1 MPKQNYIK
9 IAKRS
14 AAIQIAELK
23 KINKTF
29 NKSFIQAINVISN
42 CKGKIIFTGQGK
54 SGKIGASA
62 SSTMSSFGIP
72 SFFVHPSDAP
82 HGDSGSIQR
91 KDILI
96 IISYSG
102 NTPELQSVIAHANR
116 FGIKIIGCSS
126 NKASTLLKHSDVKI
140 LLPKVREVGPTGM
153 VPTSST
159 TLTLLYFN
167 CLAVALMDKIK
178 FSKDKFKNFHSS
190 GNIGKNLATVQ
201 DIMLKGNKL
210 PLINYKSNILKAI
223 QIINKKKLGLGII
236 VKNSL
241 AVGIVVDGDIR
252 RGAKKFSKKDKINT
266 LMTKKPLYINES
278 ASAHKGL
285 SIMSNNLITS
295 LLVCSDSDYK
305 KNKIF
310 FKPRGI
316 LHIHSLLKY
325 GIK

>member
-1 MPKQNYIK
+1 MTKPNYIK
-9 IAKRS
+9 IAKRAS
-14 AAIQIAELK
+14 SVQIAELK

-29 NKSFIQAINVISN
+29 NKSFIQAINVVSN

-72 SFFVHPSDAP
+72 SFFVHPSEVP
-82 HGDSGSIQR
+82 HGESGALQR
-91 KDILI
+91 KDVLI

-102 NTPELQSVIAHANR
+102 NTPELQSVISYANR

-126 NKASTLLKHSDVKI
+126 NKTSTLLKHSDVKI

-201 DIMLKGNKL
+201 DVMLQGNKL

-236 VKNSL
+236 VKNKL
-241 AVGIVVDGDIR
+241 AVGIVTDGDIR
-252 RGAKKFSKKDKINT
+252 RKFSRGAKKDKINT

-295 LLVCSDSDYK
+295 LLVSSDGDYK
-305 KNKIF
+305 KNKIY
-310 FKPRGI
+310 FKPTGI
-316 LHIHSLLKY
+316 LHIHSLLQY

>member
-1 MPKQNYIK
+1 MTKPNYIK
-9 IAKRS
+9 IAKTAS
-14 AAIQIAELK
+14 SVQITELK

-29 NKSFIQAINVISN
+29 NKSFIQAINVIGN

-72 SFFVHPSDAP
+72 SFFVHPSEVP
-82 HGDSGSIQR
+82 HGESGALQR
-91 KDILI
+91 KDVLI

-102 NTPELQSVIAHANR
+102 NTPELQSVISHANR

-140 LLPKVREVGPTGM
+140 LLPIVREVGPTGM

-167 CLAVALMDKIK
+167 CLAVALMAKIK
-178 FSKDKFKNFHSS
+178 FSKDKFIIFHSG
-190 GNIGKNLATVQ
+190 GNIGKKLLTCGQ
-201 DIMLKGNKL
+201 TCLKGNKL

-236 VKNSL
+236 VKNKL
-241 AVGIVVDGDIR
+241 AVGIVTDGDIR
-252 RGAKKFSKKDKINT
+252 RGTKKFSKKDKINT

-295 LLVCSDSDYK
+295 LLVSSDGDYK
-305 KNKIF
+305 KNKIY
-310 FKPRGI
+310 FKPTGI

>member
-102 NTPELQSVIAHANR
+102 NTPELQSVISHANR

-178 FSKDKFKNFHSS
+178 FSKDKFKNFHPGGS
-190 GNIGKNLATVQ
+190 IGKNLLSCSQ
-201 DIMLKGNKL
+201 IMLKGNKL
-210 PLINYKSNILKAI
+210 PLIDYKSNTLKAI
-223 QIINKKKLGLGII
+223 QIISKKKLGLGII
-236 VKNSL
+236 VKNKL
-241 AVGIVVDGDIR
+241 AVGIVTDGDIR

-266 LMTKKPLYINES
+266 LMTKEPLYINES

-295 LLVCSDSDYK
+295 LLVSSDKDYK
-305 KNKIF
+305 RKKNY
-310 FKPRGI
+310 FKPVGV
-316 LHIHSLLKY
+316 LHVHALLKF
-325 GIK
+325 I

>member
-9 IAKRS
+9 IAKKS
-14 AAIQIAELK
+14 AAIQISELK
-23 KINKTF
+23 KINKVF
-29 NKSFIQAINVISN
+29 NKSFVKAVDTIAN
-42 CKGKIIFTGQGK
+42 CKGKVIFTGQGK
-54 SGKIGASA
+54 SGKISASA

-72 SFFVHPSDAP
+72 SFFVHPSEVP
-82 HGDSGSIQR
+82 HGESGALQR
-91 KDILI
+91 KDVLI

-102 NTPELQSVIAHANR
+102 NTPELQSVISHANR

-126 NKASTLLKHSDVKI
+126 NKISTLLKHSDVKI

-167 CLAVALMDKIK
+167 CLAVALMSKIK
-178 FSKDKFKNFHSS
+178 FSKDKFIIFHSGGS
-190 GNIGKNLATVQ
+190 IGKELLTCGQ
-201 DIMLKGNKL
+201 ICLKGNKL

-236 VKNSL
+236 VKNKL
-241 AVGIVVDGDIR
+241 AVGIVTDGDIR
-252 RGAKKFSKKDKINT
+252 RGTKKFSKKDKINT

-295 LLVCSDSDYK
+295 LLVSSDGDYK
-305 KNKIF
+305 KNKIY
-310 FKPRGI
+310 FKPHGI
-316 LHIHSLLKY
+316 LHIHNLLKY